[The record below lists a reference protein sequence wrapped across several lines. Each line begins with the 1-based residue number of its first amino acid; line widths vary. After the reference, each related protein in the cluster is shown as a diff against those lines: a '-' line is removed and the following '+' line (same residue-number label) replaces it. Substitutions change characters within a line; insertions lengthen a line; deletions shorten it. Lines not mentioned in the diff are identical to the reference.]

1 MPGIWRLIYKTLY
14 IYDWYPEKIEQQEI
28 NNKNNMLIELKQ
40 LFEKHETYENK
51 LKFDLVCLQL
61 KMMYSKKNTLKMLI
75 NLNVKLL

>member
-1 MPGIWRLIYKTLY
+1 MGFWRSIYKSLY

-61 KMMYSKKNTLKMLI
+61 KMMYSKKNTLNILL

>member
-1 MPGIWRLIYKTLY
+1 MGWWRSLYKSLY

-61 KMMYSKKNTLKMLI
+61 KMMYSKKNTLKFLI
-75 NLNVKLL
+75 EKNIKLL